1 MTYHRSKR
9 IIELFSNA
17 PKKVICKMCEAK
29 FPNPILNGSSV
40 VVKVCE
46 DCRYSFYTSKT
57 KRKKER
63 IVQAEI
69 KENMKTPNSIRG
81 WLRWAKA

>member
-1 MTYHRSKR
+1 MDRNRR
-9 IIELFSNA
+9 IIELFPNA
-17 PKKVICKMCEAK
+17 PKKVVCRMCKAK

-46 DCRYSFYTSKT
+46 DCRYDFYSPKT

-63 IVQAEI
+63 IVLAEM

-81 WLRWAKA
+81 WRKWVKI